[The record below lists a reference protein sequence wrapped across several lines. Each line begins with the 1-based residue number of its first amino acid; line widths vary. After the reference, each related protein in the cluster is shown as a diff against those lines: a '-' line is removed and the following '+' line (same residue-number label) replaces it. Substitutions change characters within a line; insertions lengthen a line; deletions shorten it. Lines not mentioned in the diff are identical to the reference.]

1 MATVLDYATFDKG
14 RFQLSLGIRA
24 ITEADW
30 IEPDA
35 RTEAQLAEKA
45 RLLETHH
52 AEVFDALPDSA
63 EACREC
69 LDHLTDNLRMHHPD
83 HPGLELILG
92 ADPGTASSRLNPLDL
107 AGRMVQ
113 EDLLLMRREA
123 AGWVLVAA
131 SLCFPARWRLSDKM
145 GRPMAGI
152 HAPVPGFNDK
162 LARPVDRL
170 FDRVEPGQPYLR
182 ANWSVI
188 DDPTLFQ
195 PTGHGR
201 GEHDPTITAENAPER
216 LHIRVERQT
225 FVSLPQNR
233 VLVFGI
239 KTIVDPITILEQ
251 RPELAASM
259 AATIRDM
266 PTDMAR
272 YKSMAPFHD
281 AVLGYLD
288 RISNP

>member
-24 ITEADW
+24 ITDAEW

-35 RTEAQLAEKA
+35 RTEAQRAEKV
-45 RLLETHH
+45 RLLETRHG
-52 AEVFDALPDSA
+52 EVFEALPDSA
-63 EACREC
+63 DACREC
-69 LDHLTDNLRMHHPD
+69 LDHLTANLRTHHPD
-83 HPGLELILG
+83 HPGLSER
-92 ADPGTASSRLNPLDL
+92 PGPPERNPLDQ

-113 EDLLLMRREA
+113 EDLLLMRRET
-123 AGWVLVAA
+123 AGWVLIAA
-131 SLCFPARWRLSDKM
+131 SLCFPARWRLSEKM

-201 GEHDPTITAENAPER
+201 GAHDASITSENAPER

-225 FVSLPQNR
+225 FVSLPESR

-239 KTIVDPITILEQ
+239 KTIVDPITILE
-251 RPELAASM
+251 RDPTLAASM
-259 AATIRDM
+259 AATIRDL
-266 PTDMAR
+266 PTDMSR

-288 RISNP
+288 GISVA